1 MAKITPEIESA
12 LKSKLDSVTS
22 KPNGVPGLVYV
33 AVNKDGDT
41 VFEHASGKRGL
52 DSKEPMTT
60 DTVFWIASCT
70 KMITSIA
77 AMQLVEQGKLALDD
91 VALVERLAPELRD
104 VKVLQEDAS
113 GNLTLVEKERGITL
127 RMLLSHTAG
136 FGYDFLNTKLRKW
149 SEPVGVSALSAR
161 KGDILLQPLVNQP
174 GSRWEYGVNLD
185 WAGELVMRASGLKLN
200 DYMQKHIFEPL
211 GVKNIS
217 MFPTGDM
224 KRRLA
229 WVHSR
234 ASDGTLSTRE
244 EGHVYQAPL
253 RINTPEEYE
262 STYHSGGAGC
272 FAVPREYCKIIAVL
286 LNNGR
291 CPKSGAQILKP
302 ESVEE
307 LVKNQIPEFP
317 DFGRQG
323 ILSSKSWI
331 SKTSYDIYP
340 QPNKPQGWG
349 FAGFHHIHG
358 TPTGRAPGTV
368 FWSGVA
374 NLFWF
379 ADRER
384 GLGGLIASQIV
395 PFADLAVVTAAAEI
409 EAGLYAALGSKG
421 PESASVL

>member
-1 MAKITPEIESA
+1 MAKVTAEIEAA
-12 LKSKLDSVTS
+12 LKSKLDSLTS
-22 KPNGVPGLVYV
+22 RPNGVPGLVYV

-91 VALVERLAPELRD
+91 VSLVERLAPELKD
-104 VKVLQEDAS
+104 VKVLQENES

-149 SEPVGVSALSAR
+149 SEPIGASALSAR

-200 DYMQKHIFEPL
+200 DYMQKYIFEPV
-211 GVKNIS
+211 GVKDVS
-217 MFPTGDM
+217 MFPTEDM

-244 EGHVYQAPL
+244 EGHPYQSPL
-253 RINTPEEYE
+253 RINTSEEYE

-272 FAVPREYCKIIAVL
+272 FAVPKEYC
-286 LNNGR
+286 
-291 CPKSGAQILKP
+291 ST
-302 ESVEE
+302 
-307 LVKNQIPEFP
+307 FP
-317 DFGRQG
+317 
-323 ILSSKSWI
+323 
-331 SKTSYDIYP
+331 
-340 QPNKPQGWG
+340 G
-349 FAGFHHIHG
+349 FRIQHSL
-358 TPTGRAPGTV
+358 TLT
-368 FWSGVA
+368 
-374 NLFWF
+374 
-379 ADRER
+379 
-384 GLGGLIASQIV
+384 Q
-395 PFADLAVVTAAAEI
+395 
-409 EAGLYAALGSKG
+409 K
-421 PESASVL
+421 